1 LKESDIKIKKM
12 KAIVITKPGGPEVL
26 ELQEYP
32 TPEISGDEV
41 LIEVKAAGINRPDV
55 FQREGNYPAPEGV
68 VADIPGLEVAGTI
81 VKCGPDVV
89 DFTVGERVCALLAG
103 GGYAEY
109 VAVRE
114 GQCLPIPGDLSF
126 AEAASLP
133 ETVFTVWSNVFQRG
147 NLQPGETL
155 LLHGGN
161 SGIGITGIQIAHALG
176 SQVIVTV
183 GSDEKGQNCLEL
195 GADSYINYKTQNF
208 ETELQN
214 EGVDVILDMIG
225 GDYLAKN
232 INILK
237 PEGRLVHINAVSG
250 SRVDLDIW
258 KVMTKRLTVTGSTLR
273 SREYEFKKQLAKEIQ
288 KNVWPLIESKKFK
301 PVIFKTFPFSEA
313 AEAHRLLEDG
323 SHTGKI
329 ILVR

>member
-1 LKESDIKIKKM
+1 M
-12 KAIVITKPGGPEVL
+12 KAIVITKYGAPEVL
-26 ELQEYP
+26 QLKEYP
-32 TPEISGDEV
+32 APEILGDQV
-41 LIEVKAAGINRPDV
+41 LIEVKAAGLNRSDV
-55 FQREGNYPAPEGV
+55 FQREGNYPAPAGV
-68 VADIPGLEVAGTI
+68 IQEIPGLEVAGII
-81 VKCGPDVV
+81 VKCGPDVT
-89 DFTVGERVCALLAG
+89 DFEIGDKVCALLAG

-109 VAVRE
+109 VSVRE
-114 GQCLPIPGDLSF
+114 GQCLPIPDGLSF

-147 NLQPGETL
+147 KLQPAETL

-176 SQVIVTV
+176 SKVIVTV
-183 GSDEKGQNCLEL
+183 GSEEKGQICLDL
-195 GADSYINYKTQNF
+195 GADSYINYKTQDF
-208 ETELQN
+208 EHELQN

-237 PEGRLVHINAVSG
+237 PEGRLIHINAFDG
-250 SRVDLDIW
+250 SQTHLDIR
-258 KVMTKRLTVTGSTLR
+258 KVMIKRLTISGSTLR
-273 SREYEFKKQLAKEIQ
+273 GREYEFKKQLAKEVQ
-288 KNVWPLIESKKFK
+288 KYVWPLIESKKFR

-313 AEAHRLLEDG
+313 SEAHRLLEKG
-323 SHTGKI
+323 THSGKI

>member
-1 LKESDIKIKKM
+1 M
-12 KAIVITKPGGPEVL
+12 KAVVITEFGGPEVL
-26 ELQEYP
+26 KIRDYP
-32 TPEISGDEV
+32 TPEIYGDQV
-41 LIEVKAAGINRPDV
+41 LIEVKAAGLNRADV
-55 FQREGNYPAPEGV
+55 SQREGKYPAPEGV
-68 VADIPGLEVAGTI
+68 PADILGLEVAGTI

-89 DFTVGERVCALLAG
+89 DFTVGDRVCALLAG

-109 VAVRE
+109 VGVRE
-114 GQCLPIPGDLSF
+114 GQCLPIPGDMSF

-147 NLQPGETL
+147 SLKPEETL
-155 LLHGGN
+155 LIHGGN

-176 SQVIVTV
+176 SKVIVTV
-183 GSDEKGQNCLEL
+183 GTDEKGKKCLEL

-208 ETELQN
+208 ETELQK

-225 GDYLAKN
+225 GDYLSKN

-237 PEGRLVHINAVSG
+237 PEGRLVHINSVGG
-250 SRVDLDIW
+250 SRVDLDIA
-258 KVMTKRLTVTGSTLR
+258 KVMTKRLTITGSTLR

-288 KNVWPLIESKKFK
+288 QNVWPLVEAKKFK
-301 PVIFKTFPFSEA
+301 PVIFKTFSFDDA
-313 AEAHRLLEDG
+313 AEAHRSLEDG

>member
-1 LKESDIKIKKM
+1 M

-55 FQREGNYPAPEGV
+55 FQREGNYPAPAGV
-68 VADIPGLEVAGTI
+68 VAEIPGLEVAGTI
-81 VKCGPDVV
+81 VKCGSDVV
-89 DFTVGERVCALLAG
+89 DFKAGDKVCALLAG
-103 GGYAEY
+103 GGYAEF
-109 VAVRE
+109 VAVKE
-114 GQCLPIPGDLSF
+114 GQCLPIPEDLSF
-126 AEAASLP
+126 TEAASLP

-161 SGIGITGIQIAHALG
+161 SGIGITAIQIAHAFG
-176 SQVIVTV
+176 SKVIVTV
-183 GSDEKGQNCLEL
+183 GSDEKGQKCLEL
-195 GADSYINYKTQNF
+195 GADAYINYKTQNF
-208 ETELQN
+208 EAELQD

-237 PEGRLVHINAVSG
+237 PEGRLVHINAVGG
-250 SRVDLDIW
+250 SKVDLNIW
-258 KVMTKRLTVTGSTLR
+258 KVMTKRLTITGSTLR

-288 KNVWPLIESKKFK
+288 KNVWPLIESKKFR

-313 AEAHRLLEDG
+313 AEAHRLLDDG

-329 ILVR
+329 ILVK

>member
-1 LKESDIKIKKM
+1 M
-12 KAIVITKPGGPEVL
+12 KAIIITKYGGPEVL
-26 ELQEYP
+26 KLQEYP
-32 TPEISGDEV
+32 TPEISGDAV

-55 FQREGNYPAPEGV
+55 FQREGNYPAPDGV
-68 VADIPGLEVAGTI
+68 VAEIPGLEVAGTI

-89 DFTVGERVCALLAG
+89 DFTVGDKVCALLAG

-114 GQCLPIPGDLSF
+114 GQCLPIPGDLTF
-126 AEAASLP
+126 TEAASLP
-133 ETVFTVWSNVFQRG
+133 ETIFTVWSNVFQRG
-147 NLQPGETL
+147 RLKAGETIL
-155 LLHGGN
+155 IHGGN

-176 SQVIVTV
+176 SKVIVTV

-195 GADSYINYKTQNF
+195 GADAYINYKTQNF
-208 ETELQN
+208 ETELQY

-250 SRVDLDIW
+250 SRVDLDIR

-288 KNVWPLIESKKFK
+288 KNVWPLIEYKKFK

-313 AEAHRLLEDG
+313 AEAHRLLDDG

>member
-1 LKESDIKIKKM
+1 M
-12 KAIVITKPGGPEVL
+12 KAIVITEYGGPNVL
-26 ELQEYP
+26 KVKDLP
-32 TPEISGDEV
+32 TPDISGDEV
-41 LIEVKAAGINRPDV
+41 LIEVKAAGLNRSDV
-55 FQREGNYPAPEGV
+55 FQREGNYPAPKGASAE
-68 VADIPGLEVAGTI
+68 IPGLEVAGTI
-81 VKCGPDVV
+81 VKCGPDVK
-89 DFTVGERVCALLAG
+89 DFKVGDRVCALLAG

-109 VAVRE
+109 VGVRE

-133 ETVFTVWSNVFQRG
+133 ETVFTVWSNVFERG
-147 NLQPGETL
+147 SLKSGETL
-155 LLHGGN
+155 LIHGGN

-176 SQVIVTV
+176 SKVIVTV
-183 GSDEKGQNCLEL
+183 GSDEKGKNCLEL

-208 ETELQN
+208 ETELQD

-232 INILK
+232 INILN

-273 SREYEFKKQLAKEIQ
+273 SREYKFKKQLAKDVQ
-288 KNVWPLIESKKFK
+288 KNVWPLIESGKFRT
-301 PVIFKTFPFSEA
+301 VIYKTFPFSEA

-329 ILVR
+329 ILVI

>member
-1 LKESDIKIKKM
+1 M
-12 KAIVITKPGGPEVL
+12 KAIVITKFGGPNVL
-26 ELQEYP
+26 ELKEYP

-41 LIEVKAAGINRPDV
+41 LIEVKAAGLNRSDV
-55 FQREGNYPAPEGV
+55 FQREGNYPAPAGV
-68 VADIPGLEVAGTI
+68 TADILGLEVAGTI
-81 VKCGPDVV
+81 VKCGPDVT
-89 DFTVGERVCALLAG
+89 DFKVGDHVCALLAG

-109 VAVRE
+109 ASVRE
-114 GQCLPIPGDLSF
+114 GQCLPIPEGLSF
-126 AEAASLP
+126 TEATSLP
-133 ETVFTVWSNVFQRG
+133 ETVFTVWSNIFQRG

-176 SQVIVTV
+176 SKVIVTV
-183 GSDEKGQNCLEL
+183 GSNEKGKICLEL

-208 ETELQN
+208 EDELQN

-237 PEGRLVHINAVSG
+237 PEGRLIHINAVDG
-250 SRVDLDIW
+250 SQTNLDIG
-258 KVMTKRLTVTGSTLR
+258 KVMTKRLTITGSTLR
-273 SREYEFKKQLAKEIQ
+273 SREYKFKKQLAKEVQ
-288 KNVWPLIESKKFK
+288 KYVWPLIESKKFK
-301 PVIFKTFPFSEA
+301 PVIFHTFPFSEA
-313 AEAHRLLEDG
+313 SEAHRLLEKG
-323 SHTGKI
+323 THTGKI

>member
-1 LKESDIKIKKM
+1 M
-12 KAIVITKPGGPEVL
+12 KAIVITKYGAPEVL
-26 ELQEYP
+26 QLKEYP
-32 TPEISGDEV
+32 APEILGDQV
-41 LIEVKAAGINRPDV
+41 LIEVKAAGLNRSDV
-55 FQREGNYPAPEGV
+55 FQREGNYPAPAGV
-68 VADIPGLEVAGTI
+68 IQEIPGLEVAGII
-81 VKCGPDVV
+81 VKCGPDVT
-89 DFTVGERVCALLAG
+89 DFEIGDKVCALLAG

-109 VAVRE
+109 VSVRE
-114 GQCLPIPGDLSF
+114 GQCLPIPDGLSF

-147 NLQPGETL
+147 KLQPAETL

-176 SQVIVTV
+176 SKVIVTV
-183 GSDEKGQNCLEL
+183 GSEEKGQICLDL
-195 GADSYINYKTQNF
+195 GADSYINYKTQDF
-208 ETELQN
+208 EHELQN

-237 PEGRLVHINAVSG
+237 PEGRLIHINAVDG
-250 SRVDLDIW
+250 SQTHLDIR
-258 KVMTKRLTVTGSTLR
+258 KVMIKRLTISGSTLR
-273 SREYEFKKQLAKEIQ
+273 GREYEFKKQLAKEVQ
-288 KNVWPLIESKKFK
+288 KYVWPLIESKKFR

-313 AEAHRLLEDG
+313 SEAHRLLEKG
-323 SHTGKI
+323 THSGKI

>member
-1 LKESDIKIKKM
+1 M
-12 KAIVITKPGGPEVL
+12 KAIVITKPGGPDVL
-26 ELQEYP
+26 ELQKYP

-41 LIEVKAAGINRPDV
+41 LIEVKAAGLNRSDV
-55 FQREGNYPAPEGV
+55 FQREGNYPAPKGASAE
-68 VADIPGLEVAGTI
+68 IPGLEVAGTI

-89 DFTVGERVCALLAG
+89 DFNVCDKVCALLAG

-114 GQCLPIPGDLSF
+114 GQCLPVPSDLSF
-126 AEAASLP
+126 VEAASLP

-176 SQVIVTV
+176 SKVIVTV
-183 GSDEKGQNCLEL
+183 GSDEKGQKCLEL

-208 ETELQN
+208 ETELQD

-250 SRVDLDIW
+250 SHVDLDIW

-273 SREYEFKKQLAKEIQ
+273 SREYEFKKQLTKEIQ
-288 KNVWPLIESKKFK
+288 KNVWPLIESKQFK
-301 PVIFKTFPFSEA
+301 TIIYKTFPFSEA

>member
-1 LKESDIKIKKM
+1 M

-26 ELQEYP
+26 KLQDYP

-41 LIEVKAAGINRPDV
+41 LIEVKAAGLNRSDV
-55 FQREGNYPAPEGV
+55 FQREGNYPAPEG
-68 VADIPGLEVAGTI
+68 ASAEIPGLEVAGTI

-89 DFTVGERVCALLAG
+89 DFTVGDRVCALLAG

-114 GQCLPIPGDLSF
+114 GQCLPVPVDLSF
-126 AEAASLP
+126 ADAASLP

-176 SQVIVTV
+176 SKVIVTV
-183 GSDEKGQNCLEL
+183 GSDEKGRKCLEL

-214 EGVDVILDMIG
+214 KGVDVIMDMIG

-250 SRVDLDIW
+250 SHVDLDIW

-288 KNVWPLIESKKFK
+288 KNVWPLIESKKFR
-301 PVIFKTFPFSEA
+301 PVIYKTFPFSEA